1 MIELYKEIHE
11 TKDVYNG
18 SALILHAQS
27 IKDII
32 DMFNIKTML
41 DYGCG
46 KGKQYSEEKI
56 HEEYFRNIQPAMYD
70 PAVNQF
76 SEIPKGKF
84 DLVICTDVLEH
95 IPEEDLDTFLKELY
109 SKADTA
115 VYFGIC
121 NIPANT
127 FLSDGRNAH
136 VTLKSFDW
144 WVEKILPF
152 SKLWTQVYVYGTRRG
167 TARLENK
174 KLLMKV
180 EK

>member
-11 TKDVYNG
+11 TQDVYNG

-32 DMFNIKTML
+32 GMFNIKNML

-95 IPEEDLDTFLKELY
+95 ISEEDLDTFLKELY

-115 VYFGIC
+115 VYLGIC

-127 FLSDGRNAH
+127 FLSDGRNSH

-152 SKLWTQVYVYGTRRG
+152 AKIWTQVYVYGTGRG

>member
-11 TKDVYNG
+11 TQNVYNG

-32 DMFNIKTML
+32 GMFNVKTML

-46 KGKQYSEEKI
+46 KGKQYSEENI
-56 HEEYFRNIQPAMYD
+56 HEEYFRNIQPTMYD
-70 PAVNQF
+70 PAVEKF
-76 SEIPKGKF
+76 SETPKGKF

-95 IPEEDLDTFLKELY
+95 IPEEDLDGFLKELY

-115 VYFGIC
+115 VYLGIC
-121 NIPANT
+121 NVPADT
-127 FLSDGRNAH
+127 FLSDGRNSH

-144 WVEKILPF
+144 WVDKILPF
-152 SKLWTQVYVYGTRRG
+152 AKLWTQVYVYGTERG

-174 KLLMKV
+174 TILMRIQK
-180 EK
+180 

>member
-11 TKDVYNG
+11 NQNVYNG

-32 DMFNIKTML
+32 EMLNVKTIL

-46 KGKQYSEEKI
+46 KGKQYSKEKI
-56 HEEYFRNIQPAMYD
+56 HEEYFKGIQPAMYD
-70 PAVNQF
+70 PAVDQF
-76 SEIPKGKF
+76 SDLPKGKF

-95 IPEEDLDTFLKELY
+95 IPEEDLNDFLQELY

-115 VYFGIC
+115 VYLGIC
-121 NIPANT
+121 NIPADT

-136 VTLKSFDW
+136 ITLKSFDW

-152 SKLWTQVYVYGTRRG
+152 AKVWTQVYVYGTGRG

>member
-11 TKDVYNG
+11 TQNVYNG

-27 IKDII
+27 IKDVIA
-32 DMFNIKTML
+32 MFNVKTIL

-46 KGKQYSEEKI
+46 KGKQYSEENLHK
-56 HEEYFRNIQPAMYD
+56 EYFRNIQPALYD
-70 PAVNQF
+70 PAVEQF
-76 SEIPKGKF
+76 SEMPKGKF

-95 IPEEDLDTFLKELY
+95 IPEEEIDAFLKGLY
-109 SKADTA
+109 SKANTA
-115 VYFGIC
+115 VYLGIC
-121 NIPANT
+121 NIPADT

-144 WVEKILPF
+144 WVNKILPF
-152 SKLWTQVYVYGTRRG
+152 TTIWTQVYVYGVKRA
-167 TARLENK
+167 TARMENK
-174 KLLMKV
+174 TITMRK